1 MTQLLWWTGMFAI
14 FWFSVYCE
22 YLETSWSLPLKL
34 LVTKAMEGDFQCS
47 TIFVYLGV
55 FFTTSF
61 TLVTARKI
69 QQPFANQSLNTHFH
83 QATACMKA
91 GCEQPLSAGWRIISS
106 TQLQCPFCVRLQKSR
121 GALPSEVSQN
131 SVLLCNRAV
140 KRTKIKNYFR
150 M

>member
-1 MTQLLWWTGMFAI
+1 MMNWNVRHFLIFSILWVFGDKLESSTQTASDQSNGRRFPVQHHICLFG
-14 FWFSVYCE
+14 
-22 YLETSWSLPLKL
+22 
-34 LVTKAMEGDFQCS
+34 G
-47 TIFVYLGV
+47 

>member
-1 MTQLLWWTGMFAI
+1 MTQLLWWMGMFAI

-22 YLETSWSLPLKL
+22 YLKTSWSLPLKL
-34 LVTKAMEGDFQCS
+34 LVTKVMEGYFQCN
-47 TIFVYLGV
+47 TIFVF

-91 GCEQPLSAGWRIISS
+91 GCEQLLTTGWRIISS
-106 TQLQCPFCVRLQKSR
+106 AQLQSPFCVSLQKSR

-131 SVLLCNRAV
+131 SVLLCNRTV
-140 KRTKIKNYFR
+140 KRTKMKNYFR
-150 M
+150 I

>member
-1 MTQLLWWTGMFAI
+1 MESSTQTASDQSNGRRFPAQHHICLFG
-14 FWFSVYCE
+14 
-22 YLETSWSLPLKL
+22 
-34 LVTKAMEGDFQCS
+34 G
-47 TIFVYLGV
+47 

>member
-1 MTQLLWWTGMFAI
+1 MESSTQTASDQSNGRRFPVQHHICL
-14 FWFSVYCE
+14 
-22 YLETSWSLPLKL
+22 
-34 LVTKAMEGDFQCS
+34 
-47 TIFVYLGV
+47 FVCL

-140 KRTKIKNYFR
+140 KRTKIKNYFSITLYGLQSDMLSIR
-150 M
+150 